1 MPINKGVLSSNHK
14 VVDFTSRLL
23 DILLLSMSLHLAL
36 IISGKHWNETTI
48 GVLLFGLVYFQLFA
62 ALFGI
67 YNSHRSETLQAQY
80 RQLLFVLLGTFI
92 LLAFTAYVFNR
103 VEAVISRSRYVWWFS
118 ASFVSLTLIR
128 YFYRSLLISI
138 RRHGLNTR
146 CAAIVGSG
154 PLGQTL
160 ARKFRE
166 NPWMGIRVGGIY
178 DDAPC
183 DQEGVILRGSIEK
196 LVTDACRGDYEH
208 IYIALPL
215 AEQKKVHQLT
225 DRLSDTAAS
234 VYFVPDVF
242 VFDLMNSRS
251 HSIDG
256 IPAISIYDTPFTVT
270 DNILKRGF
278 DIVGSAVILMMIAP
292 LMIAI
297 ATAVRLT
304 STGPA
309 IFKQKRYGLDGKA
322 IEVWKFRTMTTMDNG
337 AVVKQ
342 ATQNDSRLTSIGA
355 FLRRTSLDELPQF
368 VNVLQGSMSIVG
380 PRPHAIAHNEEYRK
394 LIKGYMLRH
403 KVKPGITGWAQ
414 INGWRGETD
423 TLEKMEKRIEYDLQY
438 IRNWNIWLDVKIVFM
453 TVFKGF
459 INKNAY

>member
-1 MPINKGVLSSNHK
+1 MPTNKGVMSSNQK
-14 VVDFTSRLL
+14 VVDFSSRLL
-23 DILLLSMSLHLAL
+23 DILLLGLSLHLAL
-36 IISGKHWNETTI
+36 IISDRHWNETTI
-48 GVLLFGLVYFQLFA
+48 GVLLFGLLYFQLFA

-67 YNSHRSETLQAQY
+67 YNSHRSETLPAQY
-80 RQLLFVLLGTFI
+80 QQLFFVLLGTFI

-103 VEAVISRSRYVWWFS
+103 VEAVISRTRYLWWFS
-118 ASFVSLTLIR
+118 SSFVSLSLAR
-128 YFYRSLLISI
+128 YLYRNLLVAI

-146 CAAIVGSG
+146 CAAIVGGG
-154 PLGQTL
+154 PLGKAL
-160 ARKFRE
+160 AQKFQDS
-166 NPWMGIRVGGIY
+166 PWMGIRVGGIY
-178 DDAPC
+178 DDRGE
-183 DQEGVILRGSIEK
+183 DSEGVVLRGNLQQLI
-196 LVTDACRGDYEH
+196 TDASHGTYEH

-215 AEQKKVHQLT
+215 AAQEKVRFLT
-225 DRLSDTAAS
+225 DELSDTTAS
-234 VYFVPDVF
+234 VYFIPDIF

-278 DIVGSAVILMMIAP
+278 DIFGSAAILAAISPVM
-292 LMIAI
+292 LAI
-297 ATAVRLT
+297 AVTVRLT
-304 STGPA
+304 SSGPA

-322 IEVWKFRTMTTMDNG
+322 IEVWKFRTMSTMDNG
-337 AVVKQ
+337 AIVKQ
-342 ATQNDSRLTSIGA
+342 ATQNDSRLTPIGG

-368 VNVLQGSMSIVG
+368 INVLQGSMSIVG

-423 TLEKMEKRIEYDLQY
+423 TLEKMEKRVEFDLQY
-438 IRNWNIWLDVKIVFM
+438 IRNWNIWLDVKIVFL

-459 INKNAY
+459 MSKNAY